1 MATEAGIPGG
11 ESVFCC
17 VESTRLQQPTPAR
30 GRQRG
35 GGVRARIGRGSRRG
49 TRSITE
55 RSGTTEEILLTESAH
70 TAVEPGHTKEYD
82 NMGPPGI
89 QS

>member
-1 MATEAGIPGG
+1 MATKAGIPGG
-11 ESVFCC
+11 ESAFCC
-17 VESTRLQQPTPAR
+17 VESARLQQPTPAR
-30 GRQRG
+30 GRRR

-49 TRSITE
+49 TQSVTE

-82 NMGPPGI
+82 NTDPLGI

>member
-1 MATEAGIPGG
+1 MAMEAGIPGG
-11 ESVFCC
+11 ESAFCC

-30 GRQRG
+30 GKRR
-35 GGVRARIGRGSRRG
+35 GGVRARTGRGSRRG
-49 TRSITE
+49 ALSVTE
-55 RSGTTEEILLTESAH
+55 RGGTTEKILLTESAH

-82 NMGPPGI
+82 NTDPLGI